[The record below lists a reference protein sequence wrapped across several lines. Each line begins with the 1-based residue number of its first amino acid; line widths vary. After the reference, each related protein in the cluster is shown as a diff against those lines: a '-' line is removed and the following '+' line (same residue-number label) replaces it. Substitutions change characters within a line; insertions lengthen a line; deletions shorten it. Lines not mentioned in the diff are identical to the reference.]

1 VTVTV
6 DRLIEICLALMT
18 IFIGYTSFMMAT
30 RTTRIERNAAVRA
43 VDAGAFDRAK
53 VIYEGALDTLRAELE
68 ACRVEL
74 ASAHG
79 ELVACRAEL
88 AAAHRDMMGARHEIA
103 GLRTEITTL
112 KYEIATMRKRRD

>member
-1 VTVTV
+1 MP
-6 DRLIEICLALMT
+6 RLDDHLHRVHVVHD
-18 IFIGYTSFMMAT
+18 GYPDHAYREKCGGT
-30 RTTRIERNAAVRA
+30 RSGRRGIRPGESH
-43 VDAGAFDRAK
+43 
-53 VIYEGALDTLRAELE
+53 LLE

-88 AAAHRDMMGARHEIA
+88 AAAHQDMMGARQEIA